1 MADNI
6 KLITYADQTVMP
18 IHDAIVH
25 DIGVGQS
32 GILYG
37 CEVTGSG
44 NVLSISNG
52 YGVIKGRVFEVAQ
65 KDINVQ
71 LAASGQMY
79 GYLTM
84 TLDLSNTESP
94 LTMAVTQN
102 STQGHTITT
111 DEDANYTN
119 GIYEMELATFTV
131 STTEISNVQRVAKTI
146 HGGVRVITETD
157 WALDDLVDD
166 GWYYFD
172 HLHFPADHPSTLVNG
187 WLRVLSGVTSKKQ
200 ILCREGSETTQA
212 DTFVRSF
219 TNGAWTSWR
228 RLVSENEMY
237 YMPGEEVDLRISCGG
252 YLSSG
257 KTYIGGFIPLWK
269 PVHSSV
275 RSVTVINRSNYTITV
290 RQNGQY
296 LIADVNPVSLG
307 ATCAVRAGGLDL
319 NLNKASGFGGTNN
332 DTLHI
337 VGYIRVRFNG

>member
-1 MADNI
+1 
-6 KLITYADQTVMP
+6 
-18 IHDAIVH
+18 
-25 DIGVGQS
+25 
-32 GILYG
+32 
-37 CEVTGSG
+37 
-44 NVLSISNG
+44 
-52 YGVIKGRVFEVAQ
+52 
-65 KDINVQ
+65 
-71 LAASGQMY
+71 
-79 GYLTM
+79 M

-94 LTMAVTQN
+94 LTMAVTQS

-119 GIYEMELATFTV
+119 GIYEMELATFAV
-131 STTEISNVQRVAKTI
+131 STTEISNVQRVARTI
-146 HGGVRVITETD
+146 HGGVKVITETD
-157 WALDDLVDD
+157 WSLDSITDD

-172 HLHFPADHPSTLVNG
+172 HLHLPVDHPSTLVNG

-200 ILCREGSETTQA
+200 IILREGSETTQA

-237 YMPGEEVDLRISCGG
+237 YMPGEEVSIRISCGG

-257 KTYIGGFIPLWK
+257 KTYIGGFIQLWK

-275 RSVTVINRSNYTITV
+275 RSVTVINQSNYTITV

-296 LIADVNPVSLG
+296 LINNVNPVSLG
-307 ATCAVRAGGLDL
+307 ATCAVRVGGLDL

-332 DTLHI
+332 DSVHI
-337 VGYIRVRFNG
+337 VGYIRVRFNS

>member
-32 GILYG
+32 GILFG

-65 KDINVQ
+65 KDFNVQ

-94 LTMAVTQN
+94 LTMAVTQS

-146 HGGVRVITETD
+146 HGGVKMITETD
-157 WALDDLVDD
+157 WSLDSITDD

-172 HLHFPADHPSTLVNG
+172 HLHFPVDHPSTLVNG
-187 WLRVLSGVTSKKQ
+187 WLRVLSGVVAKKQ
-200 ILCREGSETTQA
+200 ILWRQGSETTQA

-237 YMPGEEVDLRISCGG
+237 YMPGDQVTLYGYGGG
-252 YLSSG
+252 YMTSG
-257 KTYIGGFIPLWK
+257 KTMISFMLPTPK
-269 PVHSSV
+269 PFHSSV
-275 RSVTVINRSNYTITV
+275 RGATYVETNDTITI
-290 RQNGQY
+290 RQNNGYVLDSEPLKKLTLVFGIRPNGLQ
-296 LIADVNPVSLG
+296 VNVSR
-307 ATCAVRAGGLDL
+307 T
-319 NLNKASGFGGTNN
+319 SGFSGTNN
-332 DTLHI
+332 DGLGIAIKIT
-337 VGYIRVRFNG
+337 VRLT